1 MKKIDIQIIK
11 ATYGIN
17 DNDNIRK
24 FFFTLSNKEK
34 RDFHREFGYF
44 IIDYNIGNDVLFRC
58 LLNKFIKI
66 KLYGVVYSTLG
77 DDFKAFR
84 EMKKLELDFYKA
96 TGQDIHNVMIEK
108 Q

>member
-1 MKKIDIQIIK
+1 MRNIDIQIIK
-11 ATYGIN
+11 TTYGIN

-34 RDFHREFGYF
+34 RDFFREYGYF
-44 IIDYNIGNDVLFRC
+44 KMDYNIDNDVLFRC
-58 LLNKFIKI
+58 LLNKYIKI

-77 DDFKAFR
+77 DDFKTFQK
-84 EMKKLELDFYKA
+84 MKKLELDFYKA
-96 TGQDIHNVMIEK
+96 TGQDIHNVIMEK